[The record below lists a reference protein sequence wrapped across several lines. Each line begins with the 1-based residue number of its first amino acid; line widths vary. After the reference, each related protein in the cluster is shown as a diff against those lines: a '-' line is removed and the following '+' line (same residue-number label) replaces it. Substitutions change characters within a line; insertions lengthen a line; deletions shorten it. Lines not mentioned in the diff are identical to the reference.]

1 MIMASFIGVQFEEEG
16 NIALISS
23 NWLTPRK
30 TETFWPPYKGR
41 DRYTKALLKHCA
53 PEPDWP
59 FYKVKRVFF
68 KCDNYEKAN
77 NKLKEAEFTSDVQ
90 SEQEIEQKSRR
101 RRRKTP
107 KRLYSTSEEDNSDK
121 ESVRKLQRPPLIEF
135 NICTDTTDTEIPN
148 ISLTPAR
155 LSGSLTPA
163 RLSGSLTPAVSLS
176 ECDPLPPISSKEV
189 LRSANSAAS
198 CSNNVRQLLSGNNKQ
213 VPISEE
219 LGGQILT
226 AVFHVAEQNKEILSI
241 LKSQGSSGTP
251 NQLPDDLP
259 VQLPL
264 ITQEDVIEFEKYI
277 TNNINKILVVSY
289 LSRLGG
295 KDLVAKVN
303 SILKRCII
311 NKLACGYSFYG
322 KRQNKHFFANLKL
335 KTLFV
340 EAVQSECTSTEK
352 EVENAI
358 KVWLKHAPQ
367 SNDSS
372 KLIDNSLSLK
382 SDCSYKNVGTE
393 NHSKNLNYNLSGVNI
408 LLAPT
413 SCDSGFSDHL
423 STGFFVPSVTIS
435 NNSSSQFEKGVSL
448 TDKLRSWALTTSATQ
463 SSVTILL
470 HLLKD
475 YYSELP
481 LDCRTL
487 LRTPTYM
494 NEKILESGKYCH
506 LGLSEGI
513 ARILRTC
520 DKIDFN
526 VLSVSFNID
535 GIPLFHSSAVQLW
548 PILAQVK
555 NVSSK
560 PFAVG
565 IFCDKT
571 KPKPLNIFLENLIY
585 ELKHLLRD
593 GIQFKNKTLKFEINS
608 FICDAPARAFL
619 KCVKSHGG
627 SSSCERCID
636 PGSYIDGR
644 VVLPCTSASLRTDQ
658 SFIEQLDEDHHIGTS
673 PLVDL
678 KMKW

>member
-135 NICTDTTDTEIPN
+135 NICTDTTDT
-148 ISLTPAR
+148 
-155 LSGSLTPA
+155 
-163 RLSGSLTPAVSLS
+163 
-176 ECDPLPPISSKEV
+176 
-189 LRSANSAAS
+189 
-198 CSNNVRQLLSGNNKQ
+198 

-367 SNDSS
+367 RLQLEQKKTN
-372 KLIDNSLSLK
+372 
-382 SDCSYKNVGTE
+382 E
-393 NHSKNLNYNLSGVNI
+393 NGGLQ
-408 LLAPT
+408 
-413 SCDSGFSDHL
+413 
-423 STGFFVPSVTIS
+423 
-435 NNSSSQFEKGVSL
+435 NN
-448 TDKLRSWALTTSATQ
+448 
-463 SSVTILL
+463 
-470 HLLKD
+470 
-475 YYSELP
+475 
-481 LDCRTL
+481 
-487 LRTPTYM
+487 
-494 NEKILESGKYCH
+494 
-506 LGLSEGI
+506 
-513 ARILRTC
+513 
-520 DKIDFN
+520 
-526 VLSVSFNID
+526 
-535 GIPLFHSSAVQLW
+535 
-548 PILAQVK
+548 
-555 NVSSK
+555 
-560 PFAVG
+560 
-565 IFCDKT
+565 
-571 KPKPLNIFLENLIY
+571 
-585 ELKHLLRD
+585 
-593 GIQFKNKTLKFEINS
+593 
-608 FICDAPARAFL
+608 
-619 KCVKSHGG
+619 
-627 SSSCERCID
+627 
-636 PGSYIDGR
+636 
-644 VVLPCTSASLRTDQ
+644 
-658 SFIEQLDEDHHIGTS
+658 
-673 PLVDL
+673 
-678 KMKW
+678 